1 MNATPRTPR
10 APQTPRGAAT
20 PRSKPDDEVPS
31 WSTKSSFNA
40 FSREPPSPEVMSARR
55 TASRADTLH
64 VEVERLEEAAL
75 IARVRAAKAALRA
88 NALRMATDEQA
99 GALAEH
105 RHEAAGLPTGS
116 PRRRK
121 KDVGA
126 AWMHESEERA
136 ALSRR
141 VMLEAARACRRHE
154 ETMASA
160 ADAAKRERES
170 AERDHDLK
178 TAIKEERIKLLA
190 LQEQEAAE
198 VARQRKA
205 AAKRLATIKG
215 NSAEKAHQ
223 KYLLEKAAADFEK
236 QRDEATKRRKAE
248 EKETAQRAERRR
260 ADVQARLQAEMA
272 DLSEQRDA
280 REDLRRLDA
289 ARETARRK
297 QLVAE
302 EASAVLG
309 VRLVA
314 LERLQKK
321 SELLHRAAEQAAYEQ
336 RAQERAE
343 RMAESGEGD
352 VSELVLTPD
361 NIAELKTAELRE
373 ALGMRGVPTIGMI
386 RIDLISRLLEELQ
399 AEAKAAAEAA
409 AEKAKQRLPP
419 PPEME
424 AEFHEA
430 EKRHAIALQ
439 RASVARQAAAKAAKE
454 FVRLKRL
461 QSQPKAPPVPV
472 APPKTF

>member
-1 MNATPRTPR
+1 MCVCLITLMVVRR
-10 APQTPRGAAT
+10 
-20 PRSKPDDEVPS
+20 DD
-31 WSTKSSFNA
+31 
-40 FSREPPSPEVMSARR
+40 R
-55 TASRADTLH
+55 
-64 VEVERLEEAAL
+64 
-75 IARVRAAKAALRA
+75 RVRVLCG
-88 NALRMATDEQA
+88 NA
-99 GALAEH
+99 H
-105 RHEAAGLPTGS
+105 R
-116 PRRRK
+116 
-121 KDVGA
+121 
-126 AWMHESEERA
+126 
-136 ALSRR
+136 
-141 VMLEAARACRRHE
+141 
-154 ETMASA
+154 
-160 ADAAKRERES
+160 
-170 AERDHDLK
+170 
-178 TAIKEERIKLLA
+178 
-190 LQEQEAAE
+190 
-198 VARQRKA
+198 
-205 AAKRLATIKG
+205 
-215 NSAEKAHQ
+215 
-223 KYLLEKAAADFEK
+223 YLLEKAAADFEK

-399 AEAKAAAEAA
+399 VRVRCAACVCGVIVWLLWPDGVPSPGTDVQLRMYPCIYLLRPRPRPPRRRPP
-409 AEKAKQRLPP
+409 KRLSRGCRRRPRWRPSFMRRRSATRLRSRGRRSHARRPLRPP
-419 PPEME
+419 RSLY
-424 AEFHEA
+424 ASSA
-430 EKRHAIALQ
+430 C
-439 RASVARQAAAKAAKE
+439 RASRKHRRCQW
-454 FVRLKRL
+454 RRRRR
-461 QSQPKAPPVPV
+461 SSSPPS
-472 APPKTF
+472 TRDSGSSRR